1 MKTAFNPATYG
12 KIKPAYRALLPNQ
25 PTPASTSF
33 PELVTTRLLSELS
46 AKPQP
51 LQDIEGLIANSGSEL
66 KAFYAGGELGYR
78 RGFDAGHG
86 RGLLFGF
93 IAAMILLKTSST
105 KA

>member
-1 MKTAFNPATYG
+1 MKKFFNSAAYD
-12 KIKPAYRALLPNQ
+12 KSKPAYRTLLPN
-25 PTPASTSF
+25 PSTTVSTSF
-33 PELVTTRLLSELS
+33 PELVTTRFLTEAG

-51 LQDIEGLIANSGSEL
+51 LQDIEVLMANSGPEL
-66 KAFYAGGELGYR
+66 KYFYAGNELGYR

-93 IAAMILLKTSST
+93 IAAMILLKSAST